1 MNEIS
6 NEQPDSSG
14 SGVVADPVE
23 NGEQLRVLGAGNG
36 MAKQTISKWEQKRPK
51 WGSACPNS
59 AGCNQMLRKCVKLKN
74 GATKCCEN
82 VLN

>member
-1 MNEIS
+1 MNEII

-23 NGEQLRVLGAGNG
+23 NGEQLRVLGAGIG

-59 AGCNQMLRKCVKLKN
+59 AGCNQPLLQIKCYESVCN
-74 GATKCCEN
+74 E
-82 VLN
+82 